1 MTHPLTRP
9 LAVAASAL
17 ILLAPALS
25 AQGDTARQPQRA
37 QTQLPARAGG
47 RLGGAGRG
55 ALARGAAQGDAPLR
69 QQVQQAF
76 RNRVRQLLNLD
87 QPKMRRLNQ
96 TEQGFNRLRTELNQ
110 SERQTRLAL
119 AAAMQ
124 DSAGPDQGTIDQYI
138 NQLVQA
144 QRKRADLLEAE
155 QKELSSFLTP
165 LQRAQY
171 LSLKE
176 RMNKRLQELN
186 QAAGGGRRGA
196 APPTE
201 PPPGPPPS

>member
-1 MTHPLTRP
+1 
-9 LAVAASAL
+9 
-17 ILLAPALS
+17 
-25 AQGDTARQPQRA
+25 
-37 QTQLPARAGG
+37 
-47 RLGGAGRG
+47 
-55 ALARGAAQGDAPLR
+55 
-69 QQVQQAF
+69 VQQAF

-96 TEQGFNRLRTELNQ
+96 TEQGFNRQRTELNQ

-124 DSAGPDQGTIDQYI
+124 DSAGPDQGKIDQYI